1 MIRFRRNTMNYEL
14 NTRRPWRLFVLLA
27 ALLVTS
33 ASALAENQPTERTI
47 SKALNTQWNKAFN
60 SGKPHLVAALYAEN
74 AKLSP
79 GNGEVLVGRAAIES
93 LFRGFIKNGV
103 HEHKI
108 EIIDVQRDGNMMYEI
123 AKWTAFGA
131 DEAQTK
137 TAFGGIFVNIFQKDA
152 EGEWKSHLHLW
163 NSAN

>member
-1 MIRFRRNTMNYEL
+1 MNYEL
-14 NTRRPWRLFVLLA
+14 STRRPWRLFVLLV

-33 ASALAENQPTERTI
+33 ASALAENQSAEQTI
-47 SKALNTQWNKAFN
+47 SHALNTQWNKAFN
-60 SGKPHLVAALYAEN
+60 SGKPQLVAALYAEN

-79 GNGEVLVGRAAIES
+79 GNGEVLVGRTAIEN
-93 LFRGFIKNGV
+93 FIRGLIENGV

-131 DEAQTK
+131 DKAKTK
-137 TAFGGIFVNIFQKDA
+137 TAFGGVFVNIFQKNA
-152 EGEWKSHLHLW
+152 QGEWKSQLHLW
-163 NSAN
+163 NSSN